1 MAAKRIKL
9 SVGDQVMI
17 VGDDRTG
24 APRAGGAERLAWL
37 HVAGWHGS
45 SRCAVIVV
53 GETPTRYRVRA
64 DGARV
69 RLARRWLEP
78 GDPPAL
84 VPKSAVS
91 GRCSFCKGGGTAI
104 AVDAVEPGGRLVNP
118 REAACM
124 CCDGDGND
132 HADPP
137 PEEWSDPD
145 LRPQTPKERDRTW
158 GRTHVALAQLEGA
171 PSWALARAWDDLDNL
186 LRRATIARNKLAAA
200 GLDPDEEPGA

>member
-145 LRPQTPKERDRTW
+145 LRPQTTQERDRAW
-158 GRTHVALAQLEGA
+158 GRTHVALSQLEAA

-186 LRRATIARNKLAAA
+186 LRKAGIARRKLEAV